1 MTDCTDEEMP
11 DIPAFLDRRPRKTG
25 RSDAVPDMSRNA
37 CSAGADKSEYSTP
50 TPIATL
56 ASGPDEQI
64 VALSESM
71 ADNAGII
78 GPIDKRSNSDDQS
91 SCFRSAGKLEEESIC
106 ASSVATFLEE
116 VIDRKHRDEG
126 ADQACSDARLNDT
139 PDSPE
144 ERIARAGARSEH
156 FSPVR
161 PPRYPSRLGLLTW
174 EEIDFE
180 VKGKAL
186 VKGLLTEGGFSVI
199 YGDSGSGKTYFAAD
213 LGLHIAR
220 GLPWFGRKVMLGGVV
235 YIAAEGG
242 LSMRRRMVGYRHRH
256 ELRKDERISFALIP
270 SPVNLLDGDADLPEL
285 LELLQRVA
293 SEISAPLRLI
303 IIDTLSRAIAG
314 GNENASEDMGRFVR
328 NVDQLREKTGAHV
341 SVVHH
346 SGKNPSAGARGHSL
360 LKAAADTEVEVS
372 KTEGGVSIARV
383 VKQRDGADGDTF
395 SFKLHPVELGQDEDG
410 EPVTTCVV
418 LPVQDERSVRSN
430 KRTKPLSAEA
440 QSALG
445 FLSDTIANL
454 GQPLG
459 RPGMPNLKAVTLEQ
473 WRDRLK
479 QCGLYDSDDKGRQE
493 FRRMKTRLI
502 SENEITI
509 DGNLVWRVP

>member
-1 MTDCTDEEMP
+1 MSAREEMP
-11 DIPAFLDRRPRKTG
+11 ELPAFLDRRKRKG
-25 RSDAVPDMSRNA
+25 DQGDISRDISGEA
-37 CSAGADKSEYSTP
+37 CSAGADKFEYSTP

-56 ASGPDEQI
+56 ASGSGEQI

-71 ADNAGII
+71 VDDAGII
-78 GPIDKRSNSDDQS
+78 GPMDERSNSDDQS
-91 SCFRSAGKLEEESIC
+91 SFFRSADKLEEDSIC
-106 ASSVATFLEE
+106 ASSVATPLEE

-144 ERIARAGARSEH
+144 ERIARAGARSDH
-156 FSPVR
+156 FSPAR
-161 PPRYPSRLGLLTW
+161 PPRYPSRFGLLAW
-174 EEIDFE
+174 NQIDFE

-213 LGLHIAR
+213 LGLHIAG

-242 LSMRRRMVGYRHRH
+242 LSMRRRVVGYRHRH
-256 ELRKDERISFALIP
+256 GLRKDERIPFALIP

-285 LELLQRVA
+285 LELMQRVA
-293 SEISAPLRLI
+293 SERSAPLRLI
-303 IIDTLSRAIAG
+303 IIDTLSRVIAG

-360 LKAAADTEVEVS
+360 LKAAADTEVEVN

-395 SFKLHPVELGQDEDG
+395 SFKLHPVELDQDEDG
-410 EPVTTCVV
+410 EPITTCVV
-418 LPVQDERSVRSN
+418 LPVQDESPVRSN

-440 QSALG
+440 QSAVG
-445 FLSDTIANL
+445 FLSDTITDL

-459 RPGMPNLKAVTLEQ
+459 RPGMPSLKAVTLEQ

-479 QCGLYDSDDKGRQE
+479 QRGLYDSDDKGRQE
-493 FRRMKTRLI
+493 FRRMKKRLI
-502 SENEITI
+502 SEKQIAI
-509 DGNLVWRVP
+509 DGDLVWRVPGP